1 MRRKNR
7 ENTLKRLSWALFGGA
22 AFALTAFGGVATAQD
37 GKTAQETQNAQ
48 AAALAEAEK
57 DVERW
62 NLGSAAVDA
71 DVETLRRWFAEAP
84 SILPGAKIPL
94 KGQPL
99 WHTNGEL
106 SDEIIREIFE
116 VGKENGFG
124 GITFLPVTKTT
135 PKYLTDEYFTQFGKS
150 LDLAEKLDMKIV
162 FYDDLDFPS
171 GSAGWRLKDAFPDS
185 TIKRLDKVE
194 WSVKGPADFSEKS
207 PIPLGDKVLFG
218 KPEGVLQAAVAMNV
232 ETFERVDIRSAV
244 AADGTVSW
252 KVPEGEWKIF
262 LFLCVADPKGIVDY
276 MSPKAVENFFTL
288 TYDCFYEKFKD
299 DFGSTI
305 TSIFFDDI
313 TNTQTQGSRNWAL
326 EFNAKHRELW
336 GVDPTLDYPALF
348 YPIGPDTP
356 SARYRLWT
364 TRNRLFADGYP
375 GLVNKW
381 RRDRNLDMIST
392 GHPQGPYVIQP
403 IDMCGDAMAT
413 QRNSDAVLFD
423 SIHYYGHGRDG
434 FKIPTSAAY
443 NYDFPLCFVE
453 IYGNYRNNTFGPDM
467 MMRSAMEIFA
477 RGGNVMLPHGTWT
490 DPATVYIPPEIS
502 WRNPKLQGGFL
513 PKYGD
518 FVSRNSLLLQGGR
531 HVADF
536 GVLYPVDNLK
546 AFFHF
551 QHAFIKGDYPY
562 GVLLP
567 RETDYLAV
575 GSELTSK
582 IWRDFTFLHP
592 QIVDEKC
599 SIEKAATEDA
609 KSAPGPVFRLNNQA
623 NWEEYRAVVLTGADV
638 VSWANLKKIL
648 AFYEAGGAVLATT
661 RLPSQA
667 AEGREFDD
675 EVCAAVEKMFG
686 VDPRTQAP
694 RDAILT
700 GQEDICLP
708 ENFRQA
714 REINKAGEWV
724 APVADPEKLVVYE
737 ETVFGERSAFVP
749 RPTTENLQK
758 AADYLV
764 PVSDVRIVAAPGT
777 TLPTLKVVPR
787 WDYPIDGMLQYLH
800 KVKNGLDVY
809 YFANSSNS
817 AASFDA
823 TLRGEFETLERWNPT
838 TGETTPLAASE
849 LKFDEKTGTT
859 TLRVDL
865 KSIECVFFVG
875 KKR

>member
-1 MRRKNR
+1 MKQKFFKNA
-7 ENTLKRLSWALFGGA
+7 TL
-22 AFALTAFGGVATAQD
+22 GVAVGCASLLCGAISFGAD
-37 GKTAQETQNAQ
+37 DD
-48 AAALAEAEK
+48 AAAGKAVEK
-57 DVERW
+57 AS
-62 NLGSAAVDA
+62 LGAAAVDA
-71 DVETLRRWFAEAP
+71 DETTLKNWFREAP
-84 SILPGAKIPL
+84 SILPDAKIPL

-124 GITFLPVTKTT
+124 GITFLPVSKTT
-135 PKYLTDEYFTQFGKS
+135 PKYLTEEYFEQYGKA
-150 LDLAEKLDMKIV
+150 LKLADKLGMKTI
-162 FYDDLDFPS
+162 FYDDLDYPS
-171 GSAGWRLKDAFPDS
+171 GSAGWRLKEQFPES
-185 TIKRLDKVE
+185 TLKRLDKVE
-194 WSVKGPADFSEKS
+194 WSATGPSEFREKC
-207 PIPLGDKVLFG
+207 PIPFGDKVLFG

-232 ETFERVDIRSAV
+232 KTFERVDLRDCV

-252 KVPEGEWKIF
+252 SVPEGDWKIF
-262 LFLCVADPKGIVDY
+262 LFVCVSDPKGLVDY
-276 MSPKAVENFFTL
+276 MSPRAVEDFFSL
-288 TYDCFYEKFKD
+288 TYDRFYERFKD
-299 DFGSTI
+299 EFGKTI
-305 TSIFFDDI
+305 TAIFFDDI
-313 TNTQTQGSRNWAL
+313 TNTQTEGSRNWAL
-326 EFNAKHRELW
+326 EFNAKYRELY
-336 GVDPTLDYPALF
+336 GGDPTLDYPALF
-348 YPIGPDTP
+348 YPIGPETA

-375 GLVNKW
+375 GLVAKW
-381 RRDRNLDMIST
+381 RKDRGLDVVST

-434 FKIPTSAAY
+434 FKIPTSAAF
-443 NYDFPLCFVE
+443 NYDMPLCFVE
-453 IYGNYRNNTFGPDM
+453 IYGNYRDNSFDSKM
-467 MMRSAMEIFA
+467 MLRSAMEIYA

-490 DPATVYIPPEIS
+490 DVNDVYIPPEIS
-502 WRNPKLQGGFL
+502 WRNPKLEGFL
-513 PKYGD
+513 PGYGE
-518 FVSRNSLLLQGGR
+518 FVSRTSLLTQGGR

-599 SIEKAATEDA
+599 SVETAYDA
-609 KSAPGPVFRLNNQA
+609 QTPVFRLNNAA

-638 VSWANLKKIL
+638 ISWANLEKIA
-648 AFYEAGGAVLATT
+648 AFYDAGGAVLATT

-667 AEGREFDD
+667 AEGPEFNDK
-675 EVCAAVEKMFG
+675 VCATIEKIFG
-686 VDPRTQAP
+686 VDPRTQIP
-694 RDAILT
+694 QDALAT

-714 REINKAGEWV
+714 REINKAGEYV
-724 APVADPEKLVVYE
+724 APLPENAVLFE
-737 ETVFGERSAFVP
+737 EPIYRERAVFVP
-749 RPTTENLQK
+749 RPTTDALRA

-764 PVSDVRIVAAPGT
+764 PTPDVKIEPATAGGV
-777 TLPTLKVVPR
+777 LPTLKVVPR
-787 WDYPIDGMLQYLH
+787 WDYEIDGMLQYLH

-809 YFANSSNS
+809 YFANSSND
-817 AASFDA
+817 AADFNA
-823 TLRGEFETLERWNPT
+823 TLRGTFESLEFWNPINGEITAIPT
-838 TGETTPLAASE
+838 TVDA
-849 LKFDEKTGTT
+849 KKGTT
-859 TLRVDL
+859 TVRVSLD
-865 KSIECVFFVG
+865 SVESVFVVG
-875 KKR
+875 RR